1 MVLQPI
7 GQGGTPLAD
16 EAYRRISEAM
26 LAGDL
31 PPGSRLV
38 MDAIAGRLEISRTPV
53 RDALRR
59 LEREG
64 LVEPNG
70 RKGYMVRAVTDADL
84 AHLYESRTAVE
95 AYSARR
101 VAELGELAIRNVDVA
116 IQAVVTRGARTAAAA
131 YQQNRAIHR
140 SVIEATG
147 NPILIEL
154 FDSVW
159 DRAKALQIFEQFHKF
174 AEGADDLLSG
184 HYELTAAMRVGPEK
198 AYAEMMRHI
207 TVGFEA
213 HQAGAS
219 SGCQSPG
226 YASDMG
232 RGPKA

>member
-7 GQGGTPLAD
+7 GHGGTPLAD

-38 MDAIAGRLEISRTPV
+38 MDAIAERLEISRTPV

-64 LVEPNG
+64 LVEPYG
-70 RKGYMVRAVTDADL
+70 RKGFMVRAVTDADL

-95 AYSARR
+95 VYSARR
-101 VAELGELAIRNVDVA
+101 VAELGEPAIRAVDVA
-116 IQAVVTRGARTAAAA
+116 IEAAAATGARTAAEA
-131 YQQNRAIHR
+131 YHQNRAIHR

-147 NPILIEL
+147 NPILVEL

-174 AEGADDLLSG
+174 AEGADDLLSDHFG
-184 HYELTAAMRVGPEK
+184 LTAAMRVGPEQ
-198 AYAEMMRHI
+198 AYAEMKRHI

-213 HQAGAS
+213 HQAGTS
-219 SGCQSPG
+219 SGPALCMRPP
-226 YASDMG
+226 
-232 RGPKA
+232 R

>member
-213 HQAGAS
+213 HQAGTS

-226 YASDMG
+226 YAADMG